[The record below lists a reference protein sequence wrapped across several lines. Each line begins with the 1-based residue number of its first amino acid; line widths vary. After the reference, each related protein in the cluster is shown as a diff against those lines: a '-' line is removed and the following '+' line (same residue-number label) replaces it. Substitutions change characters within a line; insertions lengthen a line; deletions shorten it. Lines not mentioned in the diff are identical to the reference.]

1 MDDRLD
7 PYTSI
12 LRSTR
17 HQIKNVVFSAG
28 GLKGF
33 CYIGALRELC
43 EGSEEVWS
51 DFVGG
56 LEHVAGT
63 SIGSVAAVITTLGC
77 PIKKVEE
84 FLLSYD
90 LENLVNKPSTGVL
103 FPRIWSWVSKTSQGH
118 SFNLPLDSQY
128 YLADGSGLERFY
140 KSILNHLAGD
150 PHITLK
156 ELKERTNRSTHLF
169 ACSYRKRCAVDLCAE
184 TYPHLPVWKAMRAS
198 SAIPVLFAPVEIAGE
213 LFVDGGIVMYT
224 PHYDFD
230 FSHTLTLKIQVPALK
245 ETSFLEFVYCQW
257 ECLFEGQSATLMKR
271 YPQIWS
277 HLIVISSSSFSLKNL
292 FDNEIPKE
300 TIYKSFLEG
309 KVAVK
314 MFALRTIFVL
324 SMALSISKRKLQS
337 LRRPPLTFTQSSG
350 HKE

>member
-1 MDDRLD
+1 MDGRD
-7 PYTSI
+7 PYLSI

-17 HQIKNVVFSAG
+17 GQIKNVVFSAG

-51 DFVGG
+51 DFVEG

-77 PIKKVEE
+77 PIKKVED

-90 LENLVNKPSTGVL
+90 LENLVNKPSTAIL
-103 FPRIWSWVSKTSQGH
+103 FPRIWSWVSKPSEGH

-128 YLADGSGLERFY
+128 YLADGKGLERFY
-140 KSILNHLAGD
+140 KALLEHLTGD
-150 PHITLK
+150 PHITLR
-156 ELKERTNRSTHLF
+156 ELKARTGRSTHLF
-169 ACSYRKRCAVDLCAE
+169 ACSYRRRRAVDLCAE
-184 TYPHLPVWKAMRAS
+184 TYPHLPLWKAMRAS
-198 SAIPVLFAPVEIAGE
+198 SAIPVLFAPVDIAGE
-213 LFVDGGIVMYT
+213 MFVDGGMLMYT

-257 ECLFEGQSATLMKR
+257 ECLFEGQAATLMKR

-300 TIYKSFLEG
+300 TIYKAFLEG
-309 KVAVK
+309 QVAVK
-314 MFALRTIFVL
+314 MFALRTLFVL
-324 SMALSISKRKLQS
+324 ALALSISKRRLKAS
-337 LRRPPLTFTQSSG
+337 THPPLAFS
-350 HKE
+350 